1 MSRLMKET
9 RIEWLREIPQKWEV
23 SRIKDCTFL
32 KARIGWQNLR
42 SDEFVDNTNWYCVTG
57 QDFVDGKINWG
68 NCYCVSEERYNQ
80 DKNIQLKVGDLLLTK
95 DGTIGKTAF
104 IDELPK
110 KATLNSGVFVI
121 RPIFDK
127 FSNKYMF
134 WVLNSKSF
142 TYFIDF
148 FKNGSTVL
156 HLYQNVFERFTFP
169 LPSLSEQHAIAN
181 FLDHKL
187 AVMDAQIALL
197 EKKRETYLRLRKS
210 LINQTVRKGLNPK
223 AEMKESG
230 IEWLGKIPKHWE
242 VKRLK
247 DIAIFVNGYAFSS
260 KDFCYEGIPVIRI
273 GNIFENHIDLRNS
286 LKVSEDNLL
295 KGYEIR
301 QNDILIAMSGATI
314 GKNTI
319 VKNFGKAYI
328 NQRVGIIRSFYNSF
342 IRFIINSNSF
352 LDYILIVNASSAQP
366 NISSTNILNYFF
378 ALPPLSE
385 QRAIAEYLDVQS
397 AKIDAIVE
405 NIGKQ
410 LTKLA
415 QLKKSLINE
424 CVTGERKV

>member
-9 RIEWLREIPQKWEV
+9 SIEWLREIPQKWEV

-187 AVMDAQIALL
+187 AAMDAQVALL
-197 EKKRETYLRLRKS
+197 EKKRKTYLRLRKS
-210 LINQTVRKGLNPK
+210 LINQTVRKGLNPN
-223 AEMKESG
+223 AETKESG

-242 VKRLK
+242 VKRVKEISFIKKGKLLESIDEQLPNYKPLLSLDYLRNDIPQYENFVYTEDKELHVSDGDIIVVWDGAGSGDILRGKKGILSSTIAKITLNERSVLTDFFYNLRFNLEYKLK
-247 DIAIFVNGYAFSS
+247 SLPTGM
-260 KDFCYEGIPVIRI
+260 GIP
-273 GNIFENHIDLRNS
+273 H
-286 LKVSEDNLL
+286 
-295 KGYEIR
+295 
-301 QNDILIAMSGATI
+301 
-314 GKNTI
+314 
-319 VKNFGKAYI
+319 
-328 NQRVGIIRSFYNSF
+328 
-342 IRFIINSNSF
+342 INSNVLKEF
-352 LDYILIVNASSAQP
+352 EIPV
-366 NISSTNILNYFF
+366 
-378 ALPPLSE
+378 PPLSE
-385 QRAIAEYLDVQS
+385 QRAIAEYLDTQS

-410 LTKLA
+410 LIKLE

-424 CVTGERKV
+424 CVTGEREV